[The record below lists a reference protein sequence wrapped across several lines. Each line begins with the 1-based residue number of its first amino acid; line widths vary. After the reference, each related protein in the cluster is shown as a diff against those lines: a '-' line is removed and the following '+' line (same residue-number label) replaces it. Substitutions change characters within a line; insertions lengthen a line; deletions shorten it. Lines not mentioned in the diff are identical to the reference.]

1 MNAIKQENRII
12 IFLLEI
18 LFINSLK
25 CRKLNLFIKNS
36 GEINNAI
43 NTGIEAILKNS
54 NINIRK
60 LRKAKI
66 LILDKSFFSRM
77 WLNFFIILIKFKI

>member
-1 MNAIKQENRII
+1 
-12 IFLLEI
+12 
-18 LFINSLK
+18 
-25 CRKLNLFIKNS
+25 FIKNS

-77 WLNFFIILIKFKI
+77 